1 MSLMRTMK
9 RSGKGVSDIK
19 KRMNIQLNAD
29 KRQNK
34 TLLNKVKSNPSS
46 WRRAVK
52 TRMNQQLREVA
63 AQNKAIMS

>member
-1 MSLMRTMK
+1 MRTMK
-9 RSGKGVSDIK
+9 RAGKGVSDVK

-34 TLLNKVKSNPSS
+34 ILLNKVKSNPSS

-52 TRMNQQLREVA
+52 SRMNLQLREVA
-63 AQNKAIMS
+63 AQNKAIMN